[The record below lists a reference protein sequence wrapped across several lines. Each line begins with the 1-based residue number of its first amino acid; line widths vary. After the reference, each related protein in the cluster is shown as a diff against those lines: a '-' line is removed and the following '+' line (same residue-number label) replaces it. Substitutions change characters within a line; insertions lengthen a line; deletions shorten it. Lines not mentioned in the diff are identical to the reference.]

1 MSARVEVRVSIVGL
15 VIALGAGCA
24 APHAV
29 TIERRPDGITHLTC
43 KSSLQVCLGE
53 AEALC
58 GHRSYA
64 VTRAFDSHE
73 LKGDSTYPLD
83 VRTSEAFVCCV
94 LGSGWGDQNHDPMA
108 APLCQ
113 APPPAVSPATPT
125 AAPATPPSR
134 ACTPGASQA
143 CVGPAGCK
151 GGQVCAP
158 DGAAFGACDCGS
170 APAAAP

>member
-1 MSARVEVRVSIVGL
+1 MSARVEVRASFAGL
-15 VIALGAGCA
+15 VALIALGAGCA
-24 APHAV
+24 TPRAV
-29 TIERRPDGITHLTC
+29 TIERRPDGMTHLTC
-43 KSSLQVCLGE
+43 KTSLQVCLNE

-58 GHRSYA
+58 GHRNYA

-94 LGSGWGDQNHDPMA
+94 LGSGWGDMNHDPMA
-108 APLCQ
+108 APLCP
-113 APPPAVSPATPT
+113 APATAPPATPP

-158 DGAAFGACDCGS
+158 DGGAFGSCDCGP
-170 APAAAP
+170 AP